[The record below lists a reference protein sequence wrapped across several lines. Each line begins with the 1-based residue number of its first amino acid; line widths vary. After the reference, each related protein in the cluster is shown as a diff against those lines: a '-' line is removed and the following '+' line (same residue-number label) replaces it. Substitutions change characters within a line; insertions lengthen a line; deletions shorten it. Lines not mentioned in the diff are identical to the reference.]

1 MKSLPAICLLFVLML
16 SGVSAAQV
24 ADDPS
29 ISKTPVQNFPGVI
42 RKQNRSEE
50 DLAKLR
56 FAASQH
62 EIISILLDE
71 QDFEGI
77 VPEYNRILE
86 LELTGDDESLV
97 VKEALIIADRL
108 MKLEQYPLAHEIIDE
123 TLEVTRQRDNRF
135 SLLMM
140 KGKIYKEEGQIRK
153 ALKTYKAAQR
163 IQK

>member
-140 KGKIYKEEGQIRK
+140 KGMIHKEEGQIRK